1 MSKLKQRAKEQVPLS
16 HVEEGVRTNIKTV
29 EITDLLERAN
39 LKSNGDWP
47 YPSETALRYPYLL
60 ALA

>member
-29 EITDLLERAN
+29 EITDLLVRAN

-47 YPSETALRYPYLL
+47 YPYETALRYP
-60 ALA
+60 

>member
-29 EITDLLERAN
+29 EITDLLVRAN

-47 YPSETALRYPYLL
+47 NPSETALRYP
-60 ALA
+60 